1 MATEP
6 YSGTRAST
14 SLQGPATHVSQEI
27 AAEAALGEAP
37 QSELDGSKRM
47 TLNAATA
54 RVPVEIDVAVPIR
67 NFRIRNLL
75 ALGRGQVI
83 ATQWLEGEDMPLGAK
98 GAQLAW
104 TEFEVIDQKLAA
116 RITRLV

>member
-6 YSGTRAST
+6 HSGRGAST
-14 SLQGPATHVSQEI
+14 SLQGPANPLTEEI
-27 AAEAALGEAP
+27 AAAGAPGERP
-37 QSELDGSKRM
+37 GQEFDSSKRM

-75 ALGRGQVI
+75 ALARGQVI
-83 ATQWLEGEDMPLGAK
+83 ATHWLEGEDMPLGAR